1 MTSRQNVTPVLVNVV
16 GNCIMS
22 GSRRRKLLGDKAAF
36 MRKLTFGA
44 RFLFFGFLLNAC
56 GGSSTG
62 TLQSIKINQQMA
74 VAFPEFN
81 ATGIYSSGRQVTPL
95 SVGWFDFPLNS
106 FLVANPHYTLTKSAF
121 LPQCT
126 AGVALTVMTIAPIDA
141 NASTSGTIP
150 ASVFQDF
157 ATGKTNNEGG
167 FLAATAQLN
176 CP

>member
-1 MTSRQNVTPVLVNVV
+1 
-16 GNCIMS
+16 MS
-22 GSRRRKLLGDKAAF
+22 ALSTKKLLGDKAAF

-44 RFLFFGFLLNAC
+44 TLLFFGFLLNAC

-62 TLQSIKINQQMA
+62 KLQSVKINQQMA

-106 FLVANPHYTLTKSAF
+106 FLVGNPHYTLTKSAF

-126 AGVALTVMTIAPIDA
+126 AGVALIVMAITPIDA

-157 ATGKTNNEGG
+157 ATGKTNNENG